1 MAQALEA
8 NERLAALVERQREE
22 IGRLREEL
30 AARDGELG
38 LVNAELVVLK
48 RMLFGRSSDGSG
60 PRQLTAA
67 VTAGMRFGPL
77 AAGSGAGRALWG
89 ARTWH
94 TLLTSGDRGRT

>member
-48 RMLFGRSSDGSG
+48 RMLFGG
-60 PRQLTAA
+60 PRT
-67 VTAGMRFGPL
+67 GP
-77 AAGSGAGRALWG
+77 ALD
-89 ARTWH
+89 
-94 TLLTSGDRGRT
+94 S